1 MGGGNGLNNFF
12 KSIGQE
18 KILLLLLAG
27 IAMIAFSYPMENL
40 IKQTSNSKVST
51 IEESQ
56 TQTNT
61 DEQRLAQIL
70 SKTEGIGKV
79 EVMVTT
85 NQESSEIEGVLVL
98 ATGAD
103 DTTIKTQIYETVQA
117 LFGVPLHKIKVLK
130 GDF

>member
-1 MGGGNGLNNFF
+1 VEGKKWDFL
-12 KSIGQE
+12 KSMGQE

-40 IKQTSNSKVST
+40 INQTSSNNAST

-56 TQTNT
+56 LQTNN

-85 NQESSEIEGVLVL
+85 NQESSEIEGVLIL
-98 ATGAD
+98 ASGAD
-103 DTTIKTQIYETVQA
+103 NTKIKTQIYETVQA